1 MVYKVDRATQ
11 TLHAHYKQP
20 QYYKMNTIHMKM
32 VCAQKGVIARQN
44 SDVHR
49 AKEQETREIQ
59 NRLTNYILLSYV
71 QFELIS
77 MVTIYHD
84 M

>member
-1 MVYKVDRATQ
+1 
-11 TLHAHYKQP
+11 
-20 QYYKMNTIHMKM
+20 M

-59 NRLTNYILLSYV
+59 NRLTNYILLCYV
-71 QFELIS
+71 QYELVS

>member
-1 MVYKVDRATQ
+1 
-11 TLHAHYKQP
+11 
-20 QYYKMNTIHMKM
+20 
-32 VCAQKGVIARQN
+32 VIARQN

-59 NRLTNYILLSYV
+59 NRLTNYILFCYV
-71 QFELIS
+71 KYELVS

>member
-1 MVYKVDRATQ
+1 
-11 TLHAHYKQP
+11 
-20 QYYKMNTIHMKM
+20 M
-32 VCAQKGVIARQN
+32 VCAQKVVIARQN

>member
-1 MVYKVDRATQ
+1 
-11 TLHAHYKQP
+11 
-20 QYYKMNTIHMKM
+20 M
-32 VCAQKGVIARQN
+32 VCAQNGVIARQN
-44 SDVHR
+44 SDVHS
-49 AKEQETREIQ
+49 AKERETRDIQ
-59 NRLTNYILLSYV
+59 NRLTNYIWLSYV

>member
-1 MVYKVDRATQ
+1 
-11 TLHAHYKQP
+11 
-20 QYYKMNTIHMKM
+20 M
-32 VCAQKGVIARQN
+32 VCAQKGVFARQN

-71 QFELIS
+71 QCELVS
-77 MVTIYHD
+77 MVTISHD